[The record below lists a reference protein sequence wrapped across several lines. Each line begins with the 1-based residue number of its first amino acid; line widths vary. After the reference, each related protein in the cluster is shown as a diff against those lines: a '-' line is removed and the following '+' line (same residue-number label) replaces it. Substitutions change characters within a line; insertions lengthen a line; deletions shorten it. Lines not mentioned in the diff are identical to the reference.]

1 MGPSLRRDTVGADI
15 VVRYPTRTTK
25 RELDRIEPVTTID
38 AERRTLRPD
47 PAIPP
52 TESGGGRSVEHA
64 FRRAKR
70 HSRAVRTLKILL
82 PGLAIL
88 IAAGFTI
95 YSYLLTPGGMAI
107 DILSSSY
114 SDGKLTMA
122 NPRLEG
128 FTKENRPYSLK
139 AVRAVQDVTNTD
151 IIQLDDI
158 TAKLPV
164 SDDNWANVSAAKGI
178 YNKKEDTLDIP
189 TEMTVTTT
197 AGLAAKLSSAFV
209 NIATGDL
216 KTSDPVDITL
226 NGSHIT
232 ADSMTVADRGKVLVF
247 DQKVRMTMMPE
258 SKKPAGHKNGA
269 ADASR

>member
-1 MGPSLRRDTVGADI
+1 M
-15 VVRYPTRTTK
+15 
-25 RELDRIEPVTTID
+25 EFDRIEPVTTID
-38 AERRTLRPD
+38 AERNTLRPG
-47 PAIPP
+47 PAVPL
-52 TESGGGRSVEHA
+52 TDSAAGRSVEQA

-70 HSRAVRTLKILL
+70 HSVAVRALKVLL

-95 YSYLLTPGGMAI
+95 YSYLLTPGGIAI
-107 DILSSSY
+107 DIIGSSY

-128 FTKENRPYSLK
+128 FTRENRPYSLK
-139 AVRAVQDVTNTD
+139 AARAVQDVANTD
-151 IIQLDDI
+151 IVQLDDI

-178 YNKKEDTLDIP
+178 YNKAKDTLDIP
-189 TEMTVTTT
+189 TEVTVTTT
-197 AGLAAKLSSAFV
+197 DGLVAKLNSAFV

-226 NGSHIT
+226 KGSHIT
-232 ADSMTVADRGKVLVF
+232 ANTMAVQDRGKVLVF

-258 SKKPAGHKNGA
+258 KKNAAGDNNGA
-269 ADASR
+269 TDAPR

>member
-1 MGPSLRRDTVGADI
+1 MIVARHPMRDERWDS
-15 VVRYPTRTTK
+15 
-25 RELDRIEPVTTID
+25 IEPVTTID
-38 AERRTLRPD
+38 AERRTFRPD

-52 TESGGGRSVEHA
+52 ADSAGSRSVEHA
-64 FRRAKR
+64 FRRARR
-70 HSRAVRTLKILL
+70 HSRAVRTLKVLL

-88 IAAGFTI
+88 IAVGFTI
-95 YSYLLTPGGMAI
+95 YSYLLTPGGMAV
-107 DILSSSY
+107 DIIGSSY

-139 AVRAVQDVTNTD
+139 AARAVQDVTNTD
-151 IIQLDDI
+151 IVQLNDI

-164 SDDNWANVSAAKGI
+164 SDDNWANVSAAKGT
-178 YNKKEDTLDIP
+178 YNKKEDTLDVP
-189 TEMTVTTT
+189 SAMTVTTT
-197 AGLAAKLSSAFV
+197 DGLVAKLNSAFV

-226 NGSHIT
+226 KGSHIT
-232 ADSMTVADRGKVLVF
+232 ANTMAVQDRGKVLVF

-258 SKKPAGHKNGA
+258 KKKAAGDNNGA
-269 ADASR
+269 TDAPR

>member
-1 MGPSLRRDTVGADI
+1 MI
-15 VVRYPTRTTK
+15 VAWHPTRDE
-25 RELDRIEPVTTID
+25 RWDSIEPVTTID

-52 TESGGGRSVEHA
+52 ADSAGSRSVEHA
-64 FRRAKR
+64 FRRARR
-70 HSRAVRTLKILL
+70 HSRAVRTLKVLL

-88 IAAGFTI
+88 IAVGFTI
-95 YSYLLTPGGMAI
+95 YSYLLTPGGMAV
-107 DILSSSY
+107 DIIGSSY

-139 AVRAVQDVTNTD
+139 AARAVQDVTNTD
-151 IIQLDDI
+151 IVQLNDI

-178 YNKKEDTLDIP
+178 YNKKEDTLDVP
-189 TEMTVTTT
+189 SAMTVTTT
-197 AGLAAKLSSAFV
+197 DGLVAKLNSAFV

-226 NGSHIT
+226 KGSHIT
-232 ADSMTVADRGKVLVF
+232 ANTMAVQDRGKVLVF

-258 SKKPAGHKNGA
+258 KKKAAGDNNGA
-269 ADASR
+269 TDAPR